1 MTTHKL
7 QATACYQCEVA
18 MLANPKDIHPLCS
31 DCEDGFAEWFSEQMI
46 QLG

>member
-7 QATACYQCEVA
+7 QATPCYQCEIIIWV
-18 MLANPKDIHPLCS
+18 NPKYTNVLCS
-31 DCEDGFAEWFSEQMI
+31 DCEDGFTEWFSEQMI